1 MNRISELEP
10 RPVWEIFDAITA
22 IPRPSGREEHIAAY
36 LTDFADRHGLR
47 WKKDSAGNVL
57 IVREASPGWEK
68 RSGVILQ
75 SHMDMV
81 CEKDS
86 DVAFD
91 FEHDPIRTR
100 IESGWVCAEGTTL
113 GADCGI
119 GMALSLALLTDGRH
133 DFPRIE
139 ALFTASEETGL
150 DGALGLENGLL
161 TGKYLI
167 NLDSEDEGEIFI
179 GCAGGVDTLA
189 RLTIERE
196 PLRSGSRCFTARLSG
211 LLGGHSGDDIN
222 KERGNANI
230 LLGRFLFE
238 QREQFDPQLFSFEG
252 GNLRNAIPREAE
264 ATIAVNAGSAGDLQQ
279 AAARYAATLKEE
291 LLRSDPDITFTL
303 TEIPAPKEEPFTQ
316 ALRDALTGS
325 LVTMPNGVLAM
336 SQEIEGFVESSS
348 NLASVKRD
356 GEVIVISTSQRSSV
370 ESRKAY
376 YSAAVKAVFG
386 RYGATVRFSDGY
398 PGWRPNPGS
407 FLLER
412 AERTYEELFG
422 KKPVVRAIH
431 AGLECGLILEKYPT
445 LEMISIGPT
454 IRGVH
459 SPSERLD
466 IATVDK
472 CWKHLIRIV
481 TTLK

>member
-10 RPVWEIFDAITA
+10 RPVWEIFEAITA
-22 IPRPSGREEHIAAY
+22 IPRPSGREERIAAY
-36 LTDFADRHGLR
+36 LTDFADRHGLT
-47 WKKDSAGNVL
+47 WKKDAAGNVL
-57 IVREASPGWEK
+57 ILREASPGWEK

-86 DVAFD
+86 GVAFD
-91 FEHDPIRTR
+91 FERDPIRTR
-100 IESGWVCAEGTTL
+100 IDGTWVRAEGTTL

-133 DFPRIE
+133 DLPRIE

-150 DGALGLENGLL
+150 DGALGLEPEIL

-167 NLDSEDEGEIFI
+167 NLDSEDGGEIFI

-189 RLTIERE
+189 QFSIERE
-196 PLRSGSRCFTARLSG
+196 PLRSGSRCFSARLSG
-211 LLGGHSGDDIN
+211 LLGGHSGDDIH

-264 ATIAVNAGSAGDLQQ
+264 AAIAVSAGSAGDLQQ
-279 AAARYAATLKEE
+279 AAARYAVTLKEE
-291 LLRSDPDITFTL
+291 LLRSDPDVTFTL
-303 TEIPAPKEEPFTQ
+303 TEISAPKEEPFTQ
-316 ALRDALTGS
+316 VLRDALTGS

-370 ESRKAY
+370 ESRKTY
-376 YSAAVKAVFG
+376 YSAAVKAVFE
-386 RYGATVRFSDGY
+386 RYGAAVRFSDGY

-459 SPSERLD
+459 SPSERLE